1 MDVKRL
7 LSTADDSRR
16 TEAVSRT
23 QEEVVV
29 EACDGQG
36 SRESV
41 TELAQDYGADAP
53 LHLGVGEVAA
63 EAPGPD
69 AYISLPMTLYSGRWE
84 HQTRVPHLC
93 QVIDWRWIRTY

>member
-1 MDVKRL
+1 MKRL

-23 QEEVVV
+23 QEEVVVV

-53 LHLGVGEVAA
+53 LHLGVGA
-63 EAPGPD
+63 
-69 AYISLPMTLYSGRWE
+69 M
-84 HQTRVPHLC
+84 
-93 QVIDWRWIRTY
+93 

>member
-1 MDVKRL
+1 MKRL

-23 QEEVVV
+23 QEEVVVVV

-53 LHLGVGEVAA
+53 LHLGVGA
-63 EAPGPD
+63 
-69 AYISLPMTLYSGRWE
+69 M
-84 HQTRVPHLC
+84 
-93 QVIDWRWIRTY
+93 